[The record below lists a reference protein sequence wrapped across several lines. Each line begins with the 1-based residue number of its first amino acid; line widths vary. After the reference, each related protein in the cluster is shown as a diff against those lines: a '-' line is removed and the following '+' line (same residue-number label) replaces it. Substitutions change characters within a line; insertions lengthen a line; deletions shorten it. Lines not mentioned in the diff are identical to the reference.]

1 VSGLRSLHLM
11 PPTTRPE
18 TAGGWGCGVS
28 DEGEREAETE
38 TEAQGGMSCQTAR
51 SVIEAVVGSERISS

>member
-1 VSGLRSLHLM
+1 M